1 MSGILPLLRW
11 TLRNCLLITSSL
23 SAGQGGSVSCTCVL
37 LTYLRYSQRYVN
49 GELHTNGYQG
59 SIANWASW
67 RDTRYV
73 PSSRSLIC
81 CLCQYFEWLHHMAWS
96 GCQKAIGKTIF
107 EKKGDCLLCA
117 RDNQLTL
124 SCITKA
130 YFSQYIEK
138 HPDDPAD
145 DDEPAFA
152 DLAVMSKATI
162 STKVHLVRP
171 PCRSLPWWWLND
183 QTVWV
188 KQLHGIVDFI
198 PDYGVSW

>member
-107 EKKGDCLLCA
+107 EKKGIVCCV
-117 RDNQLTL
+117 
-124 SCITKA
+124 
-130 YFSQYIEK
+130 
-138 HPDDPAD
+138 PG
-145 DDEPAFA
+145 
-152 DLAVMSKATI
+152 TI
-162 STKVHLVRP
+162 S
-171 PCRSLPWWWLND
+171 SLWAVLPKHTFHSTLKSTRTILLMMMNLPL
-183 QTVWV
+183 QTWPSWA
-188 KQLHGIVDFI
+188 KQQYQLRYIWSDRLADHFHGDDSTIRQS
-198 PDYGVSW
+198 G